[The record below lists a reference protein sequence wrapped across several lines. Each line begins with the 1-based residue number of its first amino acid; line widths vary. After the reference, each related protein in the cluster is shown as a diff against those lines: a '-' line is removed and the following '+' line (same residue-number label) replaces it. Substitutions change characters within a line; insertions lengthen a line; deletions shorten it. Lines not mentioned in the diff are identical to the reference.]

1 MFKEHAFSLLCRPYH
16 IYNIQSPHT
25 TLLLT
30 DFYIFFIAISCFS
43 SITDRTLHGEPLLS
57 IAYEFTD
64 SSAALHWVTRNI
76 RSFILLTTTFDILC
90 GGMRQSEYK
99 LFLHYCVRIFLVITI
114 QYNIQLYELWTEY
127 VAKWIIL
134 RLVFRILYL
143 QTLF

>member
-1 MFKEHAFSLLCRPYH
+1 MSNIKEHAFSLLCRPYH

-76 RSFILLTTTFDILC
+76 RSFILLTTSFII
-90 GGMRQSEYK
+90 K
-99 LFLHYCVRIFLVITI
+99 LLIFYVEACVRVNINCFCIIVYVYSQLLPYNTI
-114 QYNIQLYELWTEY
+114 YSYMNYGLNMLPSG
-127 VAKWIIL
+127 
-134 RLVFRILYL
+134 
-143 QTLF
+143 

>member
-1 MFKEHAFSLLCRPYH
+1 MSNIKEHAFSLLCRPYH
-16 IYNIQSPHT
+16 IYNIQFPHT

-76 RSFILLTTTFDILC
+76 RSFILLTTSFII
-90 GGMRQSEYK
+90 K
-99 LFLHYCVRIFLVITI
+99 LLIFYVEACVRVNINCFCIIVYVYSQLLP
-114 QYNIQLYELWTEY
+114 YNAIYSNMNYGLNMLPSG
-127 VAKWIIL
+127 
-134 RLVFRILYL
+134 
-143 QTLF
+143 

>member
-76 RSFILLTTTFDILC
+76 RSFILLTTSFII
-90 GGMRQSEYK
+90 K
-99 LFLHYCVRIFLVITI
+99 LLIFNVEACVRVNINCFCIIVYVYSQLLPYNTI
-114 QYNIQLYELWTEY
+114 YSYMNYGLNMLPSG
-127 VAKWIIL
+127 
-134 RLVFRILYL
+134 
-143 QTLF
+143 